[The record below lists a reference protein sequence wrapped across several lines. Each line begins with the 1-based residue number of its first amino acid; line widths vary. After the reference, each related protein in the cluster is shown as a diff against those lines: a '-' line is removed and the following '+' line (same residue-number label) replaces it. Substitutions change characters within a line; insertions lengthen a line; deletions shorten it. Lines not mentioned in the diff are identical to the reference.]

1 MSVSKT
7 IILAAI
13 FHCQERPMSNLI
25 EVRGLT
31 KSYQK
36 ARGMFSRQTIMALSE
51 VSFSLEAGQTLAIVG
66 ETGSGKSTL
75 AKLLVGIEQPDK
87 GDILMAGQPLNCAD
101 YQKTNHLIRYIF
113 QDAARS
119 LDPNQKIAN
128 ILHDVL
134 RYSTV
139 LSFEQREHKIANTL
153 KLLGLLNEH
162 GNYYPHMFSGG
173 QLQRVALARALIL
186 DPKILILDEALTALD
201 PSLRAQIVNLLLELQ
216 QKTGLAYLLITNQLR
231 LVRHIA
237 DQTLVLHKGVALD
250 YGETSSVFENPQ
262 HEYTRKLIKSIEY

>member
-1 MSVSKT
+1 MSS
-7 IILAAI
+7 
-13 FHCQERPMSNLI
+13 LI
-25 EVRGLT
+25 EVNHLS

-36 ARGMFSRQTIMALSE
+36 AQGLFRHTQVIALQDLT
-51 VSFSLEAGQTLAIVG
+51 FQLDAGQTLAVVG
-66 ETGSGKSTL
+66 ENGSGKSTL
-75 AKLLVGIEQPDK
+75 AKILVGIEQPDS
-87 GDILMAGQPLNCAD
+87 GEVLLAGKKHNCSNH
-101 YQKTNHLIRYIF
+101 QTNNHLIRYIF

-119 LDPNQKIAN
+119 LNPNQRIAD

-139 LSFEQREHKIANTL
+139 LSFEQREQKISNTL

-162 GNYYPHMFSGG
+162 GKYYPHMFSGG

-186 DPKILILDEALTALD
+186 DPKVLILDEALTALD

-216 QKTGLAYLLITNQLR
+216 QQTGLAYLLITNQLR

-237 DQTLVLHKGVALD
+237 DQSLVLHQGQRLD
-250 YGETSSVFENPQ
+250 YGPTQQVFEQPQ
-262 HEYTRKLIKSIEY
+262 HDYSRKLIKSIQF

>member
-1 MSVSKT
+1 
-7 IILAAI
+7 
-13 FHCQERPMSNLI
+13 MSNLI
-25 EVRGLT
+25 EVRNLT

-36 ARGMFSRQTIMALSE
+36 ARGMFSRRTVNALSN
-51 VSFSLEAGQTLAIVG
+51 VSFTVEAGQTLAILG

-75 AKLLVGIEQPDK
+75 AKLLVGIEQPDS
-87 GDILMAGQPLNCAD
+87 GEILLAGQPLNCAD

-119 LDPNQKIAN
+119 LNPNQKIAD
-128 ILHDVL
+128 ILHSVL

-139 LSFEQREHKIANTL
+139 LSYEQRERKIAETL

-237 DQTLVLHKGVALD
+237 DQTLVLHQGISLD
-250 YGETSSVFENPQ
+250 YGDTAAVFENPQ
-262 HEYTRKLIKSIEY
+262 YEYSRKLMKSVEY